1 MKKIKLIKNLYFKLF
16 RIRKVELKI
25 ARKYPEQKMRCPVHL
40 SIGQESVPVG
50 VCENLLKS
58 DSVVSSHRSHAHY
71 LSKGGN
77 LKKMISEIY
86 GKESGCALGR
96 GGSMHLID
104 LKVNLFASV
113 PIVGST
119 IPIGVGRAWANKLD
133 KKKDIVVIFIGDGA
147 TEEGVFFE
155 SLDFA
160 KLHNLRVL
168 FVCEDNQYSV
178 YSNKEKRQSKERNL
192 SKISK
197 SFGLK
202 SIHLK
207 DHDLLKVYNSSK
219 KLINYIRKKSEPC
232 LLKVDTFRE
241 LEHCG
246 PFNDDHLLYRNNKD
260 VRFWKK
266 NCQVKKYKK
275 ILTKFKNLKIEKIE
289 KEIQNE
295 IDHAFKFAEDS
306 KFPKKNLL
314 KKFIYKKINL

>member
-1 MKKIKLIKNLYFKLF
+1 M
-16 RIRKVELKI
+16 
-25 ARKYPEQKMRCPVHL
+25 
-40 SIGQESVPVG
+40 
-50 VCENLLKS
+50 
-58 DSVVSSHRSHAHY
+58 
-71 LSKGGN
+71 
-77 LKKMISEIY
+77 
-86 GKESGCALGR
+86 
-96 GGSMHLID
+96 
-104 LKVNLFASV
+104 
-113 PIVGST
+113 
-119 IPIGVGRAWANKLD
+119 
-133 KKKDIVVIFIGDGA
+133 
-147 TEEGVFFE
+147 
-155 SLDFA
+155 
-160 KLHNLRVL
+160 
-168 FVCEDNQYSV
+168 
-178 YSNKEKRQSKERNL
+178 
-192 SKISK
+192 
-197 SFGLK
+197 K